1 MSRIE
6 RKLRQLR
13 KDAETSTKHLRKAS
27 PRTANLMKIR
37 RIVKTAK
44 IRKDMK
50 IASLTISQKDLNMNC
65 EFYENYENCEN
76 SQSCG
81 KNITSHPHLGKAST
95 RTANLTKNA
104 TIVNVRKAQ
113 TTSSQLF
120 FSVMVEQGNTR
131 ARAKVTFRQDTP
143 CEGRWNT
150 PGGGGGG
157 LPYKSDGG
165 ARQIF

>member
-13 KDAETSTKHLRKAS
+13 KDAETSTRHLRKAS
-27 PRTANLMKIR
+27 PRTTNLMKIS

-76 SQSCG
+76 SQSYG
-81 KNITSHPHLGKAST
+81 KKHNISPAS
-95 RTANLTKNA
+95 RKG
-104 TIVNVRKAQ
+104 VNENCELDEKCDNCER
-113 TTSSQLF
+113 SQSADYEQ
-120 FSVMVEQGNTR
+120 SVI
-131 ARAKVTFRQDTP
+131 FL
-143 CEGRWNT
+143 C
-150 PGGGGGG
+150 
-157 LPYKSDGG
+157 DGG
-165 ARQIF
+165 ARKHASTRESHLPPGYAM